1 MMNILF
7 VEDDAM
13 NRRVVRDMLTVAG
26 ATMDEAADAETGLRM
41 IDQGRYDLILM
52 DLRMPGMDGLTA
64 IRHLRARGD
73 AKASVPVI
81 VVTADTA
88 LDICRN
94 CIDQGADEVILK
106 PVAMNK
112 LFDAIG
118 RLMARDDDDMI
129 LEVELRDGS
138 VLQFMNVPVLHHRGL
153 LNASSVGQYYRTCID
168 GQFPCRRV
176 R

>member
-1 MMNILF
+1 MNILF

-26 ATMDEAADAETGLRM
+26 ASMDEAADAETGLRM
-41 IDQGRYDLILM
+41 IDEHDYDIILM

-64 IRHLRARGD
+64 IRHIRARDD
-73 AKASVPVI
+73 AKAGLPVI

-88 LDICRN
+88 LDICQN

-118 RLMARDDDDMI
+118 RLIARGSQPVI
-129 LEVELRDGS
+129 LS
-138 VLQFMNVPVLHHRGL
+138 
-153 LNASSVGQYYRTCID
+153 
-168 GQFPCRRV
+168 
-176 R
+176 

>member
-1 MMNILF
+1 MYILF

-26 ATMDEAADAETGLRM
+26 AAMDEAQDAESGLQM
-41 IDQGRYDLILM
+41 IAERQNDIELM
-52 DLRMPGMDGLTA
+52 DLRVRGMDGLTA
-64 IRHLRARGD
+64 IKHIRARTD
-73 AKASVPVI
+73 EKASVPVI

-88 LDICRN
+88 LDICRD

-118 RLMARDDDDMI
+118 RLIARGNSRM
-129 LEVELRDGS
+129 
-138 VLQFMNVPVLHHRGL
+138 M
-153 LNASSVGQYYRTCID
+153 LN
-168 GQFPCRRV
+168 
-176 R
+176 